1 MTSNE
6 TERRRFTRI
15 HFDAAT
21 EIHFQD
27 QSWDVKLVDISFNGV
42 MVKSEQP
49 LPLKKGDVVDIII
62 HLLGNDVVIR
72 TPAVMAHHCDQDSGF
87 LIENLDLDA
96 LTQIRRLV
104 ELNLGDEA
112 LLERELEHLFDH

>member
-1 MTSNE
+1 MTTND

-15 HFDAAT
+15 HLDAAT
-21 EIHFQD
+21 EIHFD
-27 QSWDVKLVDISFNGV
+27 NQSWDVTLVDISFNGV
-42 MVKSEQP
+42 MVKSEQA
-49 LPLKKGDVVDIII
+49 LPIAKGDVVDIVI
-62 HLLGNDVVIR
+62 HLLGDDIVIR
-72 TPAVMAHHCDQDSGF
+72 TPATMAHHCDQESGF

-112 LLERELEHLFDH
+112 LLERELDHLFNN